1 MLKEA
6 VNLTGVEAFFAETDV
21 DAVGFY
27 KKCGF
32 VCEKQLNHYED
43 GDVERFECYLKAE
56 KQKYSMIFQSSFI
69 INRWTAGRER
79 ICQKRTI

>member
-56 KQKYSMIFQSSFI
+56 KQKY
-69 INRWTAGRER
+69 
-79 ICQKRTI
+79 